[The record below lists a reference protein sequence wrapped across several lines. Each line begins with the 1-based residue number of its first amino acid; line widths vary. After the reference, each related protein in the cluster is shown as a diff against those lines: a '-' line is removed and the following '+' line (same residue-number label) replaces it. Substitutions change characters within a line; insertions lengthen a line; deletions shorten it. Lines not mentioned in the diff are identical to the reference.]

1 MVVRAST
8 GGLGADFNEILARH
22 ASASY
27 KFGKTYAFRK
37 HAQWLLDMHNNHH
50 GFLARS
56 KYVRCTCA
64 SLKELV
70 R

>member
-27 KFGKTYAFRK
+27 KFGKTYASRK
-37 HAQWLLDMHNNHH
+37 HAQWLLDMHNNTTVSLRDLNTYAA
-50 GFLARS
+50 LALHSRNS
-56 KYVRCTCA
+56 
-64 SLKELV
+64 
-70 R
+70 

>member
-37 HAQWLLDMHNNHH
+37 HAQWLLDMHNNTTVSLRDLNTYAA
-50 GFLARS
+50 LALHSRNP
-56 KYVRCTCA
+56 
-64 SLKELV
+64 
-70 R
+70 